1 MNYLEDTR
9 MRASFV
15 HNRFFKNK
23 GLCKRI
29 IALTAALAAAVC
41 LLSACGPEPGIDG
54 GAGQAEGGGMFPG
67 ENPDTSNGNGAEADA
82 GSKDGKN
89 GAQEGSSGEETAADG
104 HAGTGQEAFAD
115 PGANTAGSG
124 NSGSALTGA
133 ESAEENY
140 PARPIQGE
148 ITRSDAQT
156 LQTLQEYLNEDSS
169 YGFLLSS
176 YDIPEDI
183 DLNQV
188 FYSGAGI
195 EQEKLTDQEKDLLLD
210 RIPQEEIRTPVVK
223 VADDQIEDLLSLK
236 TGLSYD
242 RFRKQ
247 LDEKEGWVR
256 IARYQAWYALRGD
269 TNRMYVRC
277 TDAWQQGDTFIVHY
291 QLEAQQGDIGQE
303 TEQAVT
309 DSVETDVDDVSNAGA
324 ESAASSA
331 AEVAE
336 TAQKG
341 EAADRA
347 AASDTAGSAASA
359 ASDTAATA
367 ASAASATA
375 ATAASAASD
384 TAAAA
389 ASADTVAEEA
399 GSETADT
406 SAAESEESAAAAND
420 ALYQPTYEVELQK
433 ADGGYRFCYN
443 IVWTQKDLIEAQS
456 YSAELNPAGEVF
468 FAPFYPDTKKNEK
481 ADVTFA
487 LEQDR
492 AILAILDPI
501 EAGNIRTDR
510 VFAGVDAVDFTD
522 YNKDGYT
529 DILTVCSY
537 TQVGEDGKKTG
548 NVREARVYSGQKDAV
563 PALDSTKT
571 EAVNRDVEV
580 LNITNVTS
588 YLTGKNDGT
597 AQKYSSWKEAYADR
611 IKGIDEEEY
620 EGFALIYLNDDRTPE
635 LVQVGATAAKG
646 VTIVVYRSGTLEETW
661 LNRRDFQYL
670 EYENLLYS
678 PSGVENLHF
687 DTIYSISGGRL
698 GVSVQG
704 YYGNN
709 SFARVRFD
717 ERGEEVW
724 DYYWE
729 GGQVSESG
737 YRDGLSFVF
746 DTARARTCKGEQL
759 LTAEELLQQLQ

>member
-1 MNYLEDTR
+1 M
-9 MRASFV
+9 
-15 HNRFFKNK
+15 
-23 GLCKRI
+23 
-29 IALTAALAAAVC
+29 
-41 LLSACGPEPGIDG
+41 
-54 GAGQAEGGGMFPG
+54 
-67 ENPDTSNGNGAEADA
+67 
-82 GSKDGKN
+82 
-89 GAQEGSSGEETAADG
+89 
-104 HAGTGQEAFAD
+104 
-115 PGANTAGSG
+115 
-124 NSGSALTGA
+124 
-133 ESAEENY
+133 
-140 PARPIQGE
+140 
-148 ITRSDAQT
+148 
-156 LQTLQEYLNEDSS
+156 
-169 YGFLLSS
+169 
-176 YDIPEDI
+176 
-183 DLNQV
+183 
-188 FYSGAGI
+188 
-195 EQEKLTDQEKDLLLD
+195 
-210 RIPQEEIRTPVVK
+210 
-223 VADDQIEDLLSLK
+223 
-236 TGLSYD
+236 
-242 RFRKQ
+242 
-247 LDEKEGWVR
+247 
-256 IARYQAWYALRGD
+256 
-269 TNRMYVRC
+269 
-277 TDAWQQGDTFIVHY
+277 
-291 QLEAQQGDIGQE
+291 
-303 TEQAVT
+303 
-309 DSVETDVDDVSNAGA
+309 
-324 ESAASSA
+324 
-331 AEVAE
+331 
-336 TAQKG
+336 
-341 EAADRA
+341 
-347 AASDTAGSAASA
+347 
-359 ASDTAATA
+359 
-367 ASAASATA
+367 
-375 ATAASAASD
+375 
-384 TAAAA
+384 
-389 ASADTVAEEA
+389 
-399 GSETADT
+399 
-406 SAAESEESAAAAND
+406 
-420 ALYQPTYEVELQK
+420 
-433 ADGGYRFCYN
+433 
-443 IVWTQKDLIEAQS
+443 
-456 YSAELNPAGEVF
+456 F